1 MSRSRDVAQ
10 ILGKTDAAN
19 VDNHALLDTSAGV
32 DSAEV
37 VTLITA
43 HSSNF
48 DSADIQII
56 SAPLTNRNLIINGAM
71 VVAQR
76 ATSATGITGGGLNTV
91 DRMYPE
97 ISNAGTWTQSQS
109 TDVPVGQGFVNSFKM
124 DCTTAD
130 TSLDAGHYNI
140 LGYRIEGIDLQRLN
154 YGTSGAKN
162 MVLSFWV
169 KTSKTGNYV
178 VNIQNIV
185 TGGTSRT
192 CGKVYTVS
200 QANTWQK
207 VEFPI
212 AADTAAAF
220 DNDTALTAIIYWWL
234 ATGTTYTSGTL
245 SNTWENISNPNI
257 AAGQTVNLADSTSNN
272 FYITGIQLE
281 EGDVATAFEHEDY
294 GTTLRKCQ
302 RYYQSVD
309 HYYSSGSA
317 SVNAFYYTPLYF
329 PISMRATPTMTAS
342 AWNSNTG
349 NATSYHSST
358 LVNGWILVSA
368 APTAVLV
375 RGNHSNAY
383 NLLSG
388 RGKFNAEI

>member
-1 MSRSRDVAQ
+1 MSKAAELAALIGGQ
-10 ILGKTDAAN
+10 KALGNK
-19 VDNHALLDTSAGV
+19 
-32 DSAEV
+32 
-37 VTLITA
+37 
-43 HSSNF
+43 
-48 DSADIQII
+48 
-56 SAPLTNRNLIINGAM
+56 NLVKNGAM

-76 ATSATGITGGGLNTV
+76 ATSATGITGSGLNTV

-130 TSLDAGHYNI
+130 TSLDASHYNI

-212 AADTAAAF
+212 AADTATAF

-234 ATGTTYTSGTL
+234 ASGTTYTSGTL
-245 SNTWENISNPNI
+245 SNTWENISNANI
-257 AAGQTVNLADSTSNN
+257 AAGLNVNLADSTDNKW
-272 FYITGIQLE
+272 YITGIQLE
-281 EGDVATAFEHEDY
+281 EGDVATPFEHRSFGDELLACRRYTYKAIAGSAY
-294 GTTLRKCQ
+294 GHFGGGYAASATTAYANIPLPVEMRSNP
-302 RYYQSVD
+302 SVTANGTFRNYAHD
-309 HYYSSGSA
+309 GNKPITTNPTVLNAGSTTMFSTQATSSGGG
-317 SVNAFYYTPLYF
+317 
-329 PISMRATPTMTAS
+329 MTA
-342 AWNSNTG
+342 G
-349 NATSYHSST
+349 DFIF
-358 LVNGWILVSA
+358 L
-368 APTAVLV
+368 TA
-375 RGNHSNAY
+375 NNDADAF
-383 NLLSG
+383 LLLD
-388 RGKFNAEI
+388 AEL

>member
-1 MSRSRDVAQ
+1 MSKAAELAALIGGQ
-10 ILGKTDAAN
+10 KALGHK
-19 VDNHALLDTSAGV
+19 
-32 DSAEV
+32 
-37 VTLITA
+37 
-43 HSSNF
+43 
-48 DSADIQII
+48 
-56 SAPLTNRNLIINGAM
+56 NLIKNGAM

-76 ATSATGITGGGLNTV
+76 ATSATGITGSGLNTV

-97 ISNAGTWTQSQS
+97 IGTAGTWTQSQS
-109 TDVPVGQGFVNSFKM
+109 TDVPSGQGFVNSFKM

-130 TSLDAGHYNI
+130 TSLDAGHFCI
-140 LGYRIEGIDLQRLN
+140 LGYRLEGIDLQRLN

-178 VNIQNIV
+178 VNMQNVV

-234 ATGTTYTSGTL
+234 ASGTTYTSGTL
-245 SNTWENISNPNI
+245 SNTWENISNANI
-257 AAGQTVNLADSTSNN
+257 AAGLNVNLADSTDNEW
-272 FYITGIQLE
+272 YITGIQLE

-294 GTTLRKCQ
+294 ATTLRKCQ
-302 RYYQSVD
+302 RYFFQLTDISSDGAGTFGQRYNNDTAKRTIEIQYPTTMRTSPTLTTTCPNTIDAAYIQPDGSTSVI
-309 HYYSSGSA
+309 SG
-317 SVNAFYYTPLYF
+317 VNIAYATYFTAF
-329 PISMRATPTMTAS
+329 AAS
-342 AWNSNTG
+342 AE
-349 NATSYHSST
+349 
-358 LVNGWILVSA
+358 L
-368 APTAVLV
+368 
-375 RGNHSNAY
+375 
-383 NLLSG
+383 
-388 RGKFNAEI
+388 

>member
-1 MSRSRDVAQ
+1 MALSKIRSDSM
-10 ILGKTDAAN
+10 TDNA
-19 VDNHALLDTSAGV
+19 
-32 DSAEV
+32 
-37 VTLITA
+37 
-43 HSSNF
+43 
-48 DSADIQII
+48 IQ
-56 SAPLTNRNLIINGAM
+56 SNRNIIKNGAM
-71 VVAQR
+71 VIAQR
-76 ATSATGITGGGLNTV
+76 ATSVTGVTGSGIRV
-91 DRMYPE
+91 IDRMYPE

-130 TSLDAGHYNI
+130 TSLDPSHYNI

-212 AADTAAAF
+212 AADTATAF
-220 DNDTALTAIIYWWL
+220 DNDTGMSAIIYWWL

-257 AAGQTVNLADSTSNN
+257 AAGQTVNLADSTNNN

-281 EGDVATAFEHEDY
+281 VADSISTPFEHEDY

-302 RYYQSVD
+302 RYYQRL
-309 HYYSSGSA
+309 A
-317 SVNAFYYTPLYF
+317 SDGTYDALMDGMHLVTTQFFAMHSF
-329 PISMRATPTMTAS
+329 PTTMRTEPTMTGSGTFSVLSNGSDKTPDSLIVNRATIDVIQTYS
-342 AWNSNTG
+342 AMSGG
-349 NATSYHSST
+349 NVGVAGHGGQIRNNNDATT
-358 LVNGWILVSA
+358 FLDF
-368 APTAVLV
+368 TAEL
-375 RGNHSNAY
+375 
-383 NLLSG
+383 
-388 RGKFNAEI
+388 

>member
-1 MSRSRDVAQ
+1 MALSKIRSNSM
-10 ILGKTDAAN
+10 TDAA
-19 VDNHALLDTSAGV
+19 
-32 DSAEV
+32 
-37 VTLITA
+37 
-43 HSSNF
+43 
-48 DSADIQII
+48 IQ
-56 SAPLTNRNLIINGAM
+56 SNRNLIKNGAM

-76 ATSATGITGGGLNTV
+76 ATSVTGVTGGGIKV
-91 DRMYPE
+91 IDRVYPE

-130 TSLDAGHYNI
+130 ASLAANDYNV

-169 KTSKTGNYV
+169 KSSKTGNYV

-212 AADTAAAF
+212 AADTVTPF
-220 DNDTALTAIIYWWL
+220 DNDTAITSIIYWWL
-234 ATGTTYTSGTL
+234 ATGTTYTTGTL

-257 AAGQTVNLADSTSNN
+257 AAGQTVNLADSTNNN

-281 EGDVATAFEHEDY
+281 EADSISTPFEHEDY
-294 GTTLRKCQ
+294 STTLRKCQ
-302 RYYQSVD
+302 RYYFRTTGSSTGYGNLATVSRIGNTL
-309 HYYSSGSA
+309 YRGIVEFPVTMRSRPSFSSSGSFQTLDSGFTFSSISGGDGA
-317 SVNAFYYTPLYF
+317 SFDSHGVQV
-329 PISMRATPTMTAS
+329 TMTSNGSAGQSTLLRQAADAS
-342 AWNSNTG
+342 A
-349 NATSYHSST
+349 ALIYD
-358 LVNGWILVSA
+358 
-368 APTAVLV
+368 
-375 RGNHSNAY
+375 
-383 NLLSG
+383 
-388 RGKFNAEI
+388 AEL

>member
-1 MSRSRDVAQ
+1 MALSKIRSDSM
-10 ILGKTDAAN
+10 TDNA
-19 VDNHALLDTSAGV
+19 
-32 DSAEV
+32 
-37 VTLITA
+37 
-43 HSSNF
+43 
-48 DSADIQII
+48 IQ
-56 SAPLTNRNLIINGAM
+56 SNRNIIKNGAM
-71 VVAQR
+71 VIAQR
-76 ATSATGITGGGLNTV
+76 ATSVTGVTGSGIRV
-91 DRMYPE
+91 IDRMYPE

-130 TSLDAGHYNI
+130 TSLDPSHYNI

-154 YGTSGAKN
+154 YGTSSAKN

-212 AADTAAAF
+212 AADTATAF
-220 DNDTALTAIIYWWL
+220 DNDTGMSAIIYWWL

-281 EGDVATAFEHEDY
+281 VADSAGTAFEHEDY
-294 GTTLRKCQ
+294 STTLRKCQ
-302 RYYQSVD
+302 RYYTRWQSTGSNNWPRFFQPSYVD
-309 HYYSSGSA
+309 NGYVSGTFSFPAQMRTHPSVAFSGTWQGQGADGIGMGSVSQDGVTLFCLATGASSIAGYYADGGSLDMD
-317 SVNAFYYTPLYF
+317 SEL
-329 PISMRATPTMTAS
+329 
-342 AWNSNTG
+342 
-349 NATSYHSST
+349 
-358 LVNGWILVSA
+358 
-368 APTAVLV
+368 
-375 RGNHSNAY
+375 
-383 NLLSG
+383 
-388 RGKFNAEI
+388 

>member
-1 MSRSRDVAQ
+1 MALSKILTSSVA
-10 ILGKTDAAN
+10 
-19 VDNHALLDTSAGV
+19 DTV
-32 DSAEV
+32 LQ
-37 VTLITA
+37 T
-43 HSSNF
+43 NKN
-48 DSADIQII
+48 II
-56 SAPLTNRNLIINGAM
+56 KNGAM
-71 VVAQR
+71 VIAQR
-76 ATSATGITGGGLNTV
+76 STSVTGVTGGGIRV
-91 DRMYPE
+91 IDRMYPE

-130 TSLDAGHYNI
+130 TSLDASHYNI

-212 AADTAAAF
+212 AADTTTAF
-220 DNDTALTAIIYWWL
+220 DNDNALTAIIYWWL
-234 ATGTTYTSGTL
+234 ASGTTYTSGTL

-257 AAGQTVNLADSTSNN
+257 AAGQAVNLADSTSNDWS
-272 FYITGIQLE
+272 ITGIQLE
-281 EGDVATAFEHEDY
+281 EGDVATAFEVEDI
-294 GTTLRKCQ
+294 GTTLARCQ
-302 RYYQSVD
+302 RYYFRTTGSSSGYGNLATVSRIGNTL
-309 HYYSSGSA
+309 YRGVVEFPVTMRSRPSFSSSGSFQTLDSGFTFSSMSGGDGA
-317 SVNAFYYTPLYF
+317 SFDSHGVQV
-329 PISMRATPTMTAS
+329 TMTSNGSAGQSSLLRQANDAS
-342 AWNSNTG
+342 A
-349 NATSYHSST
+349 ALIYD
-358 LVNGWILVSA
+358 
-368 APTAVLV
+368 
-375 RGNHSNAY
+375 
-383 NLLSG
+383 
-388 RGKFNAEI
+388 AEL